1 MDEGAKVV
9 LFDLGNVLIDFDYN
23 ISAQRI
29 ARFCDRSPKEIA
41 GFFLNSAITVLFE
54 EGKIAPVDF
63 FTKIKAILDLKLSY
77 AAFVPIWDEIF
88 FLSAKNRSV
97 YSLIS
102 NLKLRYRI
110 ALVSNIDILHYE
122 YLKKRFPV
130 FDVFDNLFLSYEL
143 GVAKPNP
150 LIYRKALAVL
160 KLGPEDVFYI
170 DDRPEL
176 VKSAQGLGIKSWV
189 FSGIPQLKSDL
200 LRAGIILN

>member
-1 MDEGAKVV
+1 MAEGIKVV

-41 GFFLNSAITVLFE
+41 GFFFDSEITVLFE
-54 EGKIAPVDF
+54 EGKISPVEF
-63 FTKIKAILDLKLSY
+63 FTKVKAMLDLKLSY

-110 ALVSNIDILHYE
+110 ALISNIDILHYE
-122 YLKKRFPV
+122 YLKQRFPV
-130 FDVFDNLFLSYEL
+130 FNVFDNLFLSYEL
-143 GVAKPNP
+143 GLVKPSP
-150 LIYRKALAVL
+150 LIYQKVLAALKV
-160 KLGPEDVFYI
+160 GPENVFYT

-176 VKSAQGLGIKSWV
+176 VESAQGLGIKSCV
-189 FSGIPQLKSDL
+189 FSGVPQLKNDL
-200 LRAGIILN
+200 LRVEVTVN